1 MGIYTFTFSPT
12 GGTEKVMN
20 ILSREFG
27 EAQVIDLMAPVEA
40 MKLEPSDVALIGVPS
55 FGGRIP
61 GVAGQRLG
69 QVQGNGAKAVLVVV
83 YGNRAIDDTLIELK
97 DVAEG
102 CGFRVVGAISAV
114 AEHSIMRHVAA
125 GRPDAEDEAQLREFA
140 KAIRSHMDSAD
151 DVNVP
156 GKRPYKNFGGAGMF
170 PETTDR
176 CTGCGLC
183 AEKCPVGAIPAD
195 SPSSTDRSKCICCMG
210 CIAVCPSQARK
221 KNDDALAA
229 TIERLKNAVSGRKP
243 NALFL

>member
-12 GGTEKVMN
+12 GGTEKVMQ

-27 EAQVIDLMAPVEA
+27 ESQAIDLFAPVESMELCEA
-40 MKLEPSDVALIGVPS
+40 DVALIGVPS

-61 GVAGQRLG
+61 GIAGQRL
-69 QVQGNGAKAVLVVV
+69 QQIRANGAKAVLVAV

-97 DVAEG
+97 DVAES

-140 KAIRSHMDSAD
+140 KAILSRLNSGD
-151 DVNVP
+151 DVQVP

-170 PETTDR
+170 PETTES

-195 SPSSTDRSKCICCMG
+195 NPSATDKTRCICCMG

-221 KNDDALAA
+221 KNDEALAG
-229 TIERLKNAVSGRKP
+229 TIERLKNAVAGRKP
-243 NALFL
+243 NELFL